1 MKLLERIK
9 ARFAESAWA
18 PLAAKMGFG
27 AVALLVLGIVGSGA
41 LDHLFASRAAHA
53 SDAARPRPALAG
65 SADPAKA
72 IPALLPAFSASPPA
86 SASAPSPAPA
96 PSGSSESPRPDGR
109 IVLNTATQS
118 ELEKL
123 PGIGPN
129 KAKKILELREKLGRF
144 KRLEDLYRIKGIK
157 RRLLEKM
164 RPLVVLD
171 AEERPPAP

>member
-53 SDAARPRPALAG
+53 SDAARPRAALAG
-65 SADPAKA
+65 SAEPSKA
-72 IPALLPAFSASPPA
+72 ISALPSASSASPPA
-86 SASAPSPAPA
+86 SASAPSPAP
-96 PSGSSESPRPDGR
+96 SGSSELPRPDGR

-129 KAKKILELREKLGRF
+129 KAKKIIELREKLGRF

-171 AEERPPAP
+171 AEDSPPAP